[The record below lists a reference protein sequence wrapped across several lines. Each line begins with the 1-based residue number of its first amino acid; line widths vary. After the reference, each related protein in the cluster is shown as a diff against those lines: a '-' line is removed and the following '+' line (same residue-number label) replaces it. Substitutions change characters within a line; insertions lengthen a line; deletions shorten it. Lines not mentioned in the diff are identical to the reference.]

1 MIISIIINIYHIL
14 YKFSNYTNYTNYQQ
28 IHQFPKFPMYF
39 SILLLGNRGIWELAF
54 FLQLE
59 SWNFKKVTSSQIP
72 FGIKIFNLI
81 FRKELNKSKENKLKK
96 QHGELVLVPG
106 NLTNM
111 PFRRVSKHGNYN

>member
-1 MIISIIINIYHIL
+1 MIIGIIINIYHIL
-14 YKFSNYTNYTNYQQ
+14 YKFSNYTNYTDSQQ
-28 IHQFPKFPMYF
+28 IHQFPKFPICF
-39 SILLLGNRGIWELAF
+39 IVSLLGNRGICELDF

-59 SWNFKKVTSSQIP
+59 SWNLKNFSSSQIP